1 MKEEVI
7 ADIFSLIEQ
16 AEKNPRLSKRFIKS
30 AKKIAM
36 RNTIKMPKELKK
48 KYCSKCYSLF
58 NSKNSETRIK
68 NGFKTIK
75 CLECENIK
83 KIKIC

>member
-7 ADIFSLIEQ
+7 ANIFRLIGQ

-68 NGFKTIK
+68 NSFKTIK
-75 CLECENIK
+75 CLECG
-83 KIKIC
+83 KIKRIKAY